1 MQSITES
8 LKVITKAFKD
18 KKERKEKLKG
28 KKKPAFLLFFLFFI
42 FQDLQLLYVSQN
54 ISSRLFFISLKG
66 PVYHIRCSWIAWR
79 RSHPELRDKDHIY
92 SVKESK
98 TFAVTYFYNS
108 KQKVNIINIFKNLL
122 MFSLRSAYSEISLKD
137 IIDVYAMIL
146 RKNIFEQWESKQCN
160 VIFLTQ
166 ITFYKIDNLMEHF
179 Y

>member
-1 MQSITES
+1 M
-8 LKVITKAFKD
+8 
-18 KKERKEKLKG
+18 
-28 KKKPAFLLFFLFFI
+28 LFFLF
-42 FQDLQLLYVSQN
+42 LYFRIYNYYTYPRTSVPAS
-54 ISSRLFFISLKG
+54 FFISLKG

-92 SVKESK
+92 SVNESK

-122 MFSLRSAYSEISLKD
+122 IFSLRSAYSKISLKD

-146 RKNIFEQWESKQCN
+146 KKNIFEQWESIQCN